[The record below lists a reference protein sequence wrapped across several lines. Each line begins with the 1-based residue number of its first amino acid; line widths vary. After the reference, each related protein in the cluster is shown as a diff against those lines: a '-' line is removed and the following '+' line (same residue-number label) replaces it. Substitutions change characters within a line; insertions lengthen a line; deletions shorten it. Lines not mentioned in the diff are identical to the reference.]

1 MFIFGLSIARVGK
14 HCTKKGAVPHI
25 DKGNLQMIN
34 IEIFTSHI
42 TIFLRTEMPVYR
54 QNMRTQGNG
63 VMAPTM
69 KLKKL
74 VADVTVI
81 DTAASA

>member
-1 MFIFGLSIARVGK
+1 
-14 HCTKKGAVPHI
+14 
-25 DKGNLQMIN
+25 MIN
-34 IEIFTSHI
+34 VEIFTSHI
-42 TIFLRTEMPVYR
+42 PTFLRTEMPVYR